1 MLGGWGLA
9 LEDRQPFFLFAALLP
24 FGDLPHRMHKPR
36 YRMASAET
44 NQENNPRKQSKETT
58 CCNLKR

>member
-24 FGDLPHRMHKPR
+24 FGDLPHRMHKPH
-36 YRMASAET
+36 YRMASEET
-44 NQENNPRKQSKETT
+44 N
-58 CCNLKR
+58 